1 MRLFLELEAGYLA
14 IAIFILVVT
23 IIVSTRSFVA
33 KNAWRKAIP
42 LMFLILGV
50 FIGSHYYITTNR
62 IYEVENTF
70 NKHDKIICENRAIRK
85 ISQSVIIE
93 KSNEWT
99 LENHMLSSPN
109 YSRDFF
115 TARCI
120 KYVPVSL
127 EEIK

>member
-1 MRLFLELEAGYLA
+1 MELFLKLEAGYLA

-23 IIVSTRSFVA
+23 IIVTTRKFIPAGVWKKALVIMFV
-33 KNAWRKAIP
+33 I
-42 LMFLILGV
+42 MGI
-50 FIGSHYYITTNR
+50 FIGSHYVVTMDR
-62 IYEVENTF
+62 INEVENAF
-70 NKHDKIICENRAIRK
+70 NNHEKVICENRAIRK
-85 ISQSVIIE
+85 VSQSVTIE

-120 KYVPVSL
+120 KYVPVTL
-127 EEIK
+127 DQTK